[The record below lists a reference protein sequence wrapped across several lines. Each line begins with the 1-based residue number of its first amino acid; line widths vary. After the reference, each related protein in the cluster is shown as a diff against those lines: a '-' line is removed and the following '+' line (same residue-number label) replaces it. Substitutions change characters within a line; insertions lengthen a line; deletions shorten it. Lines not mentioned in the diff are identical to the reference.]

1 MTPDESV
8 LEDVEIREAE
18 RVAALDLGSNSFHLV
33 VARIVAGSVQIVH
46 RVKRKVRLAD
56 GLVDGK
62 LTSTAIERGV
72 DTLKV
77 IAESLKGFETKS
89 VKIVATHTLRKARNA
104 HVFLYHARRIMP
116 YPIEIISGTEEARLI
131 YSGVAHTSHA
141 EGRRLV
147 VDIGGGSTEF
157 VIGEDFDPKLCRSLQ
172 MGCVSYTRRFFSD
185 GELTER
191 NFSRAITAAQ
201 QALEMIDT
209 RYRNLGWQACVGT
222 SGTIKSIVNLCQ
234 EEPDKETPVTLKHL
248 KQLKKACLAAKRID
262 NLSFE
267 GLSEDRRPV
276 FAGGLAILT
285 AVFKSLH
292 IDAMEFSQ
300 GALREGVLYQ
310 MSESLEHHDI
320 RTRTIQSLAVRYD
333 VDTQQA
339 NLVHSTVLAL
349 FDACTPEWQLENM
362 ALRSMLAWAALI
374 HEVGLQINSR
384 GLQRHGAYIL
394 QNVDMPGF
402 NQEEQLLLATL
413 VRFQRKK
420 IRPDDIP
427 EFGLFTG
434 RQVEQLIA
442 LMRLAVL
449 LNIKRQEGFLPDVDF
464 GCQGDALAIHFPPN
478 WLEDKTIFSADL
490 EQESL
495 HLKTLGFDLHYA

>member
-1 MTPDESV
+1 MTPDENV
-8 LEDVEIREAE
+8 LDEVEVREAE

-46 RVKRKVRLAD
+46 RVKQKVRLAD

-62 LTSTAIERGV
+62 LTAEAIQRGV

-77 IAESLKGFETKS
+77 IAESLKGFETHS
-89 VKIVATHTLRKARNA
+89 VRIVATHTLRKARNA
-104 HVFLYHARRIMP
+104 HVFLYQARQVIP

-131 YSGVAHTSHA
+131 YSGVAHTSHS

-157 VIGEDFDPKLCRSLQ
+157 VIGEGFEPKLLRSLQ
-172 MGCVSYTRRFFSD
+172 MGCVSYTRRFFAN
-185 GELTER
+185 GELTEY
-191 NFSRAITAAQ
+191 NFSKAITAAQ
-201 QALEMIDT
+201 QALEMIDN
-209 RYRNLGWQACVGT
+209 RYRSLGWQACVGT
-222 SGTIKSIVNLCQ
+222 SGTIKSIIALCQ
-234 EEPDKETPVTLKHL
+234 ESPDKESPVTLKQL
-248 KQLKKACLAAKRID
+248 KQLRRDCLAAKTID
-262 NLSFE
+262 ALNFE

-276 FAGGLAILT
+276 FAGGLAILI
-285 AVFKSLH
+285 AIFKSLH
-292 IDAMEFSQ
+292 IDSMEFSQ
-300 GALREGVLYQ
+300 AALREGVLYQ
-310 MSESLEHHDI
+310 MSESLEHNDI

-339 NLVHSTVLAL
+339 NLVHATALAL
-349 FDACTPEWQLENM
+349 FDACASEWQITDL

-384 GLQRHGAYIL
+384 GVQRHGAYIM

-420 IRPDDIP
+420 IRVDDIP
-427 EFGLFTG
+427 EFGLFSA
-434 RQVEQLIA
+434 RQVQQLIV

-464 GCQGDALAIHFPPN
+464 GCQGDALSVQFPPN
-478 WLEDKTIFSADL
+478 WLDDKPIFSADL
-490 EQESL
+490 EQETQ
-495 HLKTLGFDLHYA
+495 HLKTLDFDLHYA